1 MAYHR
6 WEAGSIADCCG
17 EAGSIADRRGKA
29 GSTACHRGEAG
40 SAACHRGE
48 AGSIVRT
55 RFSRAACGQKRLTN
69 NLAERGKVLQVSY
82 VTGGKSTKGK
92 SYAQV
97 VQHRDISIKSVF
109 QRLKAPLQ
117 KRRPLRCFSCLESGH
132 MDRYCS
138 APRPA
143 AAHQSA
149 GKFPKHG
156 SRNNLVWR
164 AKSSP
169 AKKMAVFPRIPSSP
183 KNTVQSNP
191 QNFTSHTMADLNPNP
206 QHFLRQGQVVHHG
219 GNLRVLCV
227 DLTVPQC
234 PPRRHEDVCIA
245 IVEPGV
251 PEQDWYHHRALISD
265 HIFEVHMYE
274 ENNLAT
280 DVRSCRSEKQL
291 GDDSD
296 WIHRLN

>member
-1 MAYHR
+1 MENPSSNDAPATR
-6 WEAGSIADCCG
+6 PVEPIKEGDPI
-17 EAGSIADRRGKA
+17 
-29 GSTACHRGEAG
+29 
-40 SAACHRGE
+40 SARCLN
-48 AGSIVRT
+48 SNPLSSCT
-55 RFSRAACGQKRLTN
+55 RCLD
-69 NLAERGKVLQVSY
+69 
-82 VTGGKSTKGK
+82 KGHNA
-92 SYAQV
+92 SNC
-97 VQHRDISIKSVF
+97 F
-109 QRLKAPLQ
+109 
-117 KRRPLRCFSCLESGH
+117 RPLRCFSCLESGH
-132 MDRYCS
+132 MDRYCL

-169 AKKMAVFPRIPSSP
+169 AKKTAVFPRIPSSP

-274 ENNLAT
+274 VCAAFHHPSAVGMFQLHSVMHRDALVNSPLLLTTTFEFVKHDQGPNWRTCHFNREGWFLLLDLPLDFVDHHHINLA
-280 DVRSCRSEKQL
+280 VASF
-291 GDDSD
+291 G
-296 WIHRLN
+296 